1 MSQTPPILSVR
12 GLVHRYRDRTAL
24 ALESLDIPKGV
35 ILGIRGPNGS
45 GKSTLLR
52 ILAFLLAP
60 SQGELFFH
68 GRPALDAA
76 TLRRRITLL
85 VQRPVLLKRS
95 VFENVAYGL
104 RVRGETAGLE
114 KRVVEALQTVG
125 LSFESFAR
133 RSWRELSGGEA
144 QRVAMAARLAI
155 RPEVLLLDEPT
166 ASLDEESAER
176 ITAAAR
182 AARDTHGATV
192 VVVSHDLAWLSELCE
207 HILRFTPDG
216 SLAPLAPHK
225 EECP

>member
-1 MSQTPPILSVR
+1 MSRIPPILSVR
-12 GLVHRYRDRTAL
+12 GLTHRYRDRTAL

-35 ILGIRGPNGS
+35 IMGIRGPNGS

-52 ILAFLLAP
+52 FMAFLLTP
-60 SQGELFFH
+60 SQGEIFFH
-68 GRPALDAA
+68 GRPALDPAA
-76 TLRRRITLL
+76 LRRRVTLL

-104 RVRGETAGLE
+104 RVRGKTADLD
-114 KRVVEALQTVG
+114 KRVAEALQTVG
-125 LSFESFAR
+125 LSFDSFAR

-182 AARDTHGATV
+182 AARDMHGTTV

-207 HILRFTPDG
+207 HILRFMPDG